1 MRAAAKCD
9 HASVKRQKKAA
20 ARVSVIL
27 KVLTT
32 PRYTS
37 VMTTKTETFQFQAEA
52 RQVLD
57 LMIHSLYTN
66 KEIFLRELISNAS
79 DALDRLRFE
88 ALTRPELIGPDDKLE
103 IWIESDPKART
114 LTIHDN
120 GIGMNRDEVI
130 ANIGTIAKS
139 GTRELLQS
147 LKEKKSSDV
156 LTSLIGQFGVGFYSA
171 FMAADRVSLVTR
183 RAGEATATEWESTGD
198 GTFTIAEASKFTHGT
213 SITLHLKK
221 FEDEAEVEDF
231 TDKWVISKIVK
242 RYSDF
247 VSYPIIFKDA
257 KEADKTLNSMKPIWT
272 RPRSEVTE
280 EEYKEFYKH
289 ISHDWNE
296 PMKTWSFRAEGR
308 SEYQALLFVPSQAP
322 FDLFYS
328 TGKFGLHL
336 YVRRVLIMEH
346 CEELLP
352 PYLRF
357 IRGVVDSADLPLNVS
372 RQRLQE
378 DLHITQIRKWLV
390 KKVLDSLEDMQTKEP
405 DKYAE
410 LWGQFGRVI
419 KEGAGTD
426 FDNREK
432 LVSLAMFES
441 SNDPAKFTTLKDYV
455 SRMREGQSAIY
466 FLTGP
471 SRRAVENSPHLE
483 AFREKQYEV
492 LYLTDPVDEVFV
504 QWVPEF
510 EGKKLKSLAKGIADL
525 GTTDDLADKSREYA
539 KLTAALQRKLD
550 DRVKEVRLSNRLTS
564 SPACLVVNE
573 EDLSPNLEKLFN
585 QMKGETSKQKRIME
599 LNPNHE
605 IVAKLRDRAEDST
618 FDDFAEVLYGYAL
631 LAEGSELTDPLKFN
645 QALVRVLGKA

>member
-1 MRAAAKCD
+1 MDPQIHGGGRQTAALVLA
-9 HASVKRQKKAA
+9 
-20 ARVSVIL
+20 IL
-27 KVLTT
+27 KVLTAAS
-32 PRYTS
+32 YTLS
-37 VMTTKTETFQFQAEA
+37 MTTNTETFQFQAEA

-88 ALTRPELIGPDDKLE
+88 ALTRPELIRSDDKLE
-103 IWIESDPKART
+103 IWIESDPAAKT

-139 GTRELLQS
+139 GTRELLQT
-147 LKEKKSSDV
+147 LKEKQSSDV
-156 LTSLIGQFGVGFYSA
+156 LTTLIGQFGVGFYSA
-171 FMAADRVSLVTR
+171 FMVADRLTLVTR
-183 RAGEATATEWESTGD
+183 RAGEDKATQWESTGD
-198 GTFTIAEASKFTHGT
+198 GTFTIKETNKFTRGT

-221 FEDEAEVEDF
+221 FDDDAEVDDF
-231 TDKWVISKIVK
+231 TDKWVISRIVK

-247 VSYPIIFKDA
+247 VGYPIIYKDKEG
-257 KEADKTLNSMKPIWT
+257 KEADKALNSMKPIWT

-308 SEYQALLFVPSQAP
+308 SEYQALLFVPSEAP
-322 FDLFYS
+322 FDLFYA

-390 KKVLDSLEDMQTKEP
+390 KKVLDSLEDMQKNETNV
-405 DKYAE
+405 YAAF
-410 LWGQFGRVI
+410 WKQFGRVI
-419 KEGAGTD
+419 KEGVGMD

-432 LVSLAMFES
+432 LVSLSMFES
-441 SNDPAKFTTLKDYV
+441 SNDPGKFTNLRDYV
-455 SRMREGQSAIY
+455 NRMKEGQNAIY
-466 FLTGP
+466 YLTGP
-471 SRRAVENSPHLE
+471 SRRAVENSPHVE
-483 AFREKQYEV
+483 AFREKAYEV
-492 LYLTDPVDEVFV
+492 LYLVDPVDEIFV

-510 EGKKLKSLAKGIADL
+510 EGKKLKSVAKGIADL
-525 GTTDDLADKSREYA
+525 GEQKDLKDRQRDYA
-539 KLTAALQRKLD
+539 NLTAALQKKLD
-550 DRVKEVRLSNRLTS
+550 DRVKEVRLSSRLTT
-564 SPACLVVNE
+564 SPACLVVSE
-573 EDLSPNLEKLFN
+573 EDVSPNLEKLLN
-585 QMKGETSKQKRIME
+585 QVKGETTKQKRIME
-599 LNPNHE
+599 LNPDHE
-605 IVAKLRDRAEDST
+605 IIAKMRDRADDAML
-618 FDDFAEVLYGYAL
+618 DDFAEVLYGYAL
-631 LAEGSELTDPLKFN
+631 LAEGSELQEPLKFN
-645 QALVRVLGKA
+645 QAVVRVLARV